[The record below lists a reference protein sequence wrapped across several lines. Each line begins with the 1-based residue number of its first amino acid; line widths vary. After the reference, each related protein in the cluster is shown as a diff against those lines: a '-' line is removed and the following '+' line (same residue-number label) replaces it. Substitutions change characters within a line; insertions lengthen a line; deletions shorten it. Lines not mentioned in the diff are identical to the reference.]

1 MQATVK
7 LPLLGA
13 FSALALLVAATAA
26 EAADLLSHTE
36 CSNGE
41 CHVEA
46 ATPEQLRSS
55 EQAPEPLQG
64 PSPEGGQGNTGPGSG
79 NGGDAEGGTSASCV
93 YDDAEFRS
101 SGQEGPLPASP
112 GSASCDSAA
121 PDRGQGT
128 QQEAEEAFQPEA
140 LAEQARA
147 AMSPPAPEIGA
158 APPVDRPRFVHMP
171 AWMWIDDASW
181 EPVTA
186 TASVS
191 AGSVTV
197 TASPDQVV
205 WDTGDGNEVVC
216 KGPGTV
222 YSPQQDEDEVSPDCG
237 HTYTAL
243 PSAGVEGETDLTA
256 TWEWQVSWSTT
267 DGEGGDLESLTTTSS
282 VPISVSEI
290 HSVIT
295 RIR

>member
-1 MQATVK
+1 MLRRDVQATVK

-13 FSALALLVAATAA
+13 FSAVVLLVAATAA

-55 EQAPEPLQG
+55 EQAPGPLQG

-101 SGQEGPLPASP
+101 SGQEGPLPAPP

-121 PDRGQGT
+121 PDRGQGS

-140 LAEQARA
+140 SSCMTSSISTKSAVSSCTAE
-147 AMSPPAPEIGA
+147 PC
-158 APPVDRPRFVHMP
+158 V
-171 AWMWIDDASW
+171 
-181 EPVTA
+181 
-186 TASVS
+186 
-191 AGSVTV
+191 
-197 TASPDQVV
+197 
-205 WDTGDGNEVVC
+205 
-216 KGPGTV
+216 
-222 YSPQQDEDEVSPDCG
+222 
-237 HTYTAL
+237 L
-243 PSAGVEGETDLTA
+243 PSRAPGWWLPLTR
-256 TWEWQVSWSTT
+256 ER
-267 DGEGGDLESLTTTSS
+267 L
-282 VPISVSEI
+282 P
-290 HSVIT
+290 
-295 RIR
+295 